1 LQHII
6 HYNAK
11 LAENDPQRFQRIIVV
26 IPFTSIIEQTARV
39 FRDELFEQAFGSDF
53 VLEHHSAVAPRGRKD
68 DAGRDAEDE
77 RLRRARLAAENWD
90 SPLIVTTNVQFFE
103 YLGFFSGRHLQF
115 CILSRSK
122 EPCLRY
128 FP

>member
-39 FRDELFEQAFGSDF
+39 FRDELFEQAFGPDF
-53 VLEHHSAVAPRGRKD
+53 VLEHHSAVAPRERKD

-77 RLRRARLAAENWD
+77 RLRRARLVAENWA
-90 SPLIVTTNVQFFE
+90 SPLIVTTNVQFF
-103 YLGFFSGRHLQF
+103 
-115 CILSRSK
+115 
-122 EPCLRY
+122 
-128 FP
+128 